1 MIYVALLRGINVG
14 GNNKVEMKRLKNTFE
29 LLGFTNVVS
38 YINSGNIV
46 FEDFSRG
53 QDIIINEIEK
63 AIKQDFQ
70 LEIKVLVRNIDN
82 IETICRELPATWLKN
97 ELMRTDVMFLWEK
110 FDRPETIEQLKIN
123 PVDNVMYLPGALL
136 WNVEDKNYSKS
147 GIQKLIG
154 TELYKNMTIRNVNT
168 VRKSGKALASLIT
181 DKGLE
186 RVSGK
191 YFDGA
196 KETCSSELSYNIENQ
211 KKLWMDSAELVQLK
225 QNESI
230 FLL

>member
-53 QDIIINEIEK
+53 QDIIIINEIEK
-63 AIKQDFQ
+63 AIKQEFQ

-82 IETICRELPATWLKN
+82 IETICRELPVTWLKN

-110 FDRPETIEQLKIN
+110 FDRPEIIEQLKIN

-168 VRKSGKALASLIT
+168 VRKLHQIMTTSA
-181 DKGLE
+181 
-186 RVSGK
+186 
-191 YFDGA
+191 GA
-196 KETCSSELSYNIENQ
+196 DL
-211 KKLWMDSAELVQLK
+211 
-225 QNESI
+225 
-230 FLL
+230 